1 MNNNG
6 MTSTLPPVPNGNTGE
21 DANKTFYWTNNTSI
35 ETSYF
40 NIHEIDGSVCD
51 ISIGNIYGVS
61 VEPKVND
68 QIVYSEERKTRTFN
82 VTEVTQSGV
91 NVSTISTWTDDWER
105 KEKQDDNNYDINI
118 TLNAVDFKEYSET
131 WNQGYAELYD
141 NRKVKD

>member
-68 QIVYSEERKTRTFN
+68 QIV
-82 VTEVTQSGV
+82 
-91 NVSTISTWTDDWER
+91 
-105 KEKQDDNNYDINI
+105 
-118 TLNAVDFKEYSET
+118 
-131 WNQGYAELYD
+131 
-141 NRKVKD
+141 